1 MSYIIRRPI
10 LLFASRASP
19 VKSYGAPL
27 PSWGGGTPGGTPF
40 EVFLIIH

>member
-19 VKSYGAPL
+19 VKSYGGDGV
-27 PSWGGGTPGGTPF
+27 SGMGG
-40 EVFLIIH
+40 